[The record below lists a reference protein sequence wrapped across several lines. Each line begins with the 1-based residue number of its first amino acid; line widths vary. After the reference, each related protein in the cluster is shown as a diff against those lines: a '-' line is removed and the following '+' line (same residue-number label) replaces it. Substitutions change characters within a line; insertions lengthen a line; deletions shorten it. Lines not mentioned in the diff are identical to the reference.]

1 MEVHRVLGPG
11 FQGCVC
17 QRAMA
22 IEMRKI
28 GIKFEEEYELP
39 VFYKGEKIGL
49 RRVDFLIEN
58 TISLELKAKSE
69 LDNAHIAQA
78 INYIETSN
86 VAAGL
91 LINFGAGSLQFK
103 RIHKKLLSPQN
114 PSQSG
119 KS

>member
-11 FQGCVC
+11 FQECIY

-28 GIKFEEEYELP
+28 GIKFEKEYELP

-58 TISLELKAKSE
+58 TISL
-69 LDNAHIAQA
+69 
-78 INYIETSN
+78 
-86 VAAGL
+86 G
-91 LINFGAGSLQFK
+91 
-103 RIHKKLLSPQN
+103 
-114 PSQSG
+114 
-119 KS
+119 